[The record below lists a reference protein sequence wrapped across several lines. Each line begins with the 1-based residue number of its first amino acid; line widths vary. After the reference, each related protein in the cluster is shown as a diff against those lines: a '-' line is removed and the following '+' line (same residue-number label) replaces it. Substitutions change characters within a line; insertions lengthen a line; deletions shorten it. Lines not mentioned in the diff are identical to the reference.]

1 MYCLLS
7 ARLRLAA
14 IPERPLTPTR
24 LYLIA
29 GRLEF
34 LESPTLKA
42 ASVRATPQPHHASV
56 RLPPPPHY
64 TPPSTP
70 ETSVRPPLPP
80 TLTPTPKPHTHPNP
94 QRTQWI
100 RVVPSASAKRL
111 VKMIDHYWRLPK
123 PEVLITVT
131 GGAQDLPRSRS

>member
-1 MYCLLS
+1 MAILDPYSSLLS
-7 ARLRLAA
+7 IRS
-14 IPERPLTPTR
+14 
-24 LYLIA
+24 LIT

-42 ASVRATPQPHHASV
+42 ASVRATPQPHPSHTTRHTPATP
-56 RLPPPPHY
+56 RAPACAPRFHPTIPPP
-64 TPPSTP
+64 
-70 ETSVRPPLPP
+70 
-80 TLTPTPKPHTHPNP
+80 
-94 QRTQWI
+94 TQWI

-131 GGAQDLPRSRS
+131 GGAQELLALSVL